1 MKLPKRRWRSPQ
13 RTVRERMTTFVKP
26 KTKQRESGLDRAID
40 ILECLHKAGEPL
52 SIAEMSQRLD
62 APRST
67 IYNIVKRFIRSDI
80 LEDYGPRGR
89 IFFGRAVHFYAA
101 DYLRRNDL
109 MRRARDEVDRLA
121 REIGETFEFCT
132 LQGNKYTIA
141 YVQTGARMFRIS
153 SEVGVRLPIPW
164 TASGRLL
171 LAGMTREEIID
182 LIPPEDFVLPD
193 GRRIG
198 VDEFCRDVIAAG
210 SVGYAITSGLMD
222 GLTQCL
228 AAPIRD
234 ASGKA
239 MATLC
244 AVVTVDRP
252 ADEVAALLRRLK
264 ASADRLS
271 LAVLPSAAE

>member
-1 MKLPKRRWRSPQ
+1 VELAVRHRRCPQ
-13 RTVRERMTTFVKP
+13 KDNLLRMTSEP
-26 KTKQRESGLDRAID
+26 KTKLRESGLDRAID
-40 ILECLHKAGEPL
+40 ILECLHEAGEPM
-52 SIAEMSQRLD
+52 SIAQMSERLG

-101 DYLRRNDL
+101 AYLRRNDL

-121 REIGETFEFCT
+121 SEIGETFEFCT

-141 YVQTGARMFRIS
+141 YVQTGSRMFRIS

-171 LAGMTREEIID
+171 LAGMTREEIIA
-182 LIPPEDFVLPD
+182 LVPPEDFILPD
-193 GRRIG
+193 GRSIG
-198 VDEFCRDVIAAG
+198 VDAFCNDVLEAGAA
-210 SVGYAITSGLMD
+210 GYAITSGLID
-222 GLTQCL
+222 SLTQCL

-234 ASGKA
+234 ETGKA

-244 AVVTVDRP
+244 AVVTIDRSP
-252 ADEVAALLRRLK
+252 DEVEALVRRLT

-271 LAVLPSAAE
+271 LTPVSRAAE

>member
-1 MKLPKRRWRSPQ
+1 
-13 RTVRERMTTFVKP
+13 MTTSTKP

-40 ILECLHKAGEPL
+40 ILECLHQAGEPL
-52 SIAEMSQRLD
+52 SIAEMAQRLD

-67 IYNIVKRFIRSDI
+67 IYNIVRRFIRSDI

-101 DYLRRNDL
+101 DYLKRNDL
-109 MRRARDEVDRLA
+109 VRRAHDEVDRLA
-121 REIGETFEFCT
+121 RQIGETFEFCT
-132 LQGNKYTIA
+132 LQGNKYAIA
-141 YVQTGARMFRIS
+141 YAQTGSRMFRIG

-171 LAGMTREEIID
+171 LAGMTRDEIIS

-210 SVGYAITSGLMD
+210 SAGYAVTSGLID
-222 GLTQCL
+222 GLTRCL

-234 ASGKA
+234 TNGKA

-244 AVVTVDRP
+244 AVVAVDRE
-252 ADEVAALLRRLK
+252 ADEVMALVQQLK

-271 LAVLPSAAE
+271 LVAVPKAAE

>member
-1 MKLPKRRWRSPQ
+1 
-13 RTVRERMTTFVKP
+13 MTTPP
-26 KTKQRESGLDRAID
+26 KTKLRESGLDRAID
-40 ILECLHKAGEPL
+40 ILECLHQAGEPL
-52 SIAEMSQRLD
+52 SIADIAQRLD

-67 IYNIVKRFIRSDI
+67 IYNIVNRFIKSDI

-109 MRRARDEVDRLA
+109 MRRAREEVDRLA
-121 REIGETFEFCT
+121 REVGETFEFCT

-141 YVQTGARMFRIS
+141 YVRTGARMFRIS

-193 GRRIG
+193 GRSIG
-198 VDEFCRDVIAAG
+198 VDDFCREVIAAG
-210 SVGYAITSGLMD
+210 SVGYATTSGLID

-234 ASGKA
+234 TTGKA

-244 AVVTVDRP
+244 AVVTIDRTP
-252 ADEVAALLRRLK
+252 EEVQALLALLRT
-264 ASADRLS
+264 SADRLS
-271 LAVLPSAAE
+271 LAALPSAAE

>member
-1 MKLPKRRWRSPQ
+1 
-13 RTVRERMTTFVKP
+13 MTTSVKQ
-26 KTKQRESGLDRAID
+26 KDKQRESGIDRAID
-40 ILECLHKAGEPL
+40 ILECLHEAGEPL
-52 SIAEMSQRLD
+52 SIAEISQRLD

-67 IYNIVKRFIRSDI
+67 IYKFVKRFIKSDI

-89 IFFGRAVHFYAA
+89 IFFGRAIHFYAA

-121 REIGETFEFCT
+121 QQLGETFEFCT
-132 LQGNKYTIA
+132 LQGNKYAIVYA
-141 YVQTGARMFRIS
+141 QTGARMFRIG

-171 LAGMTREEIID
+171 LAGLSRQEIVD
-182 LIPPEDFVLPD
+182 LIPPEDFILPN
-193 GRRIG
+193 GHEVG
-198 VDEFCRDVIAAG
+198 VDELCRGVAAA
-210 SVGYAITSGLMD
+210 SAAGYAITSGLID
-222 GLTQCL
+222 NLTKCL

-244 AVVTVDRP
+244 AVVTIDRT
-252 ADEVAALLRRLK
+252 ADEVMALVRHLRT
-264 ASADRLS
+264 SADRLS
-271 LAVLPSAAE
+271 MAAVPSAAE

>member
-1 MKLPKRRWRSPQ
+1 
-13 RTVRERMTTFVKP
+13 MTTEL
-26 KTKQRESGLDRAID
+26 KTKLRESGLDRAID
-40 ILECLHKAGEPL
+40 ILECLHEAGEPM
-52 SIAEMSQRLD
+52 SIAQMAQRLG

-109 MRRARDEVDRLA
+109 MRRARNEVDRLA
-121 REIGETFEFCT
+121 RETGETFEFCT

-171 LAGMTREEIID
+171 LAGMTREEIIA
-182 LIPPEDFVLPD
+182 LVPPEDFILPD
-193 GRRIG
+193 GRSIG
-198 VDEFCRDVIAAG
+198 VDEFCSDVLAAG
-210 SVGYAITSGLMD
+210 AAGYAITSGLID
-222 GLTQCL
+222 GLTKCL

-234 ASGKA
+234 ETGKA

-244 AVVTVDRP
+244 AVVTIDRGE
-252 ADEVAALLRRLK
+252 DEVKALVRRLT

-271 LAVLPSAAE
+271 LAATSPAAR